1 MEFEKILSKTKD
13 AINLAG
19 EKTGSFVNQQKVKLD
34 LSIANNELS
43 KLFSRVDYLQNRNN
57 WRAGLSAPQ
66 DAHVGHIVEYAPDS
80 ARMPVFTLAIS
91 GADFTQIVGNPLWA
105 VSLVDILVEYEPDNP
120 GFFLVNFKVI

>member
-1 MEFEKILSKTKD
+1 MSTEDVTRKQGTPSCIEGDIPYFFIVARAL
-13 AINLAG
+13 LADFLRPL
-19 EKTGSFVNQQKVKLD
+19 EH
-34 LSIANNELS
+34 
-43 KLFSRVDYLQNRNN
+43 SRVDYLQFRNN